1 MTARALTLLVH
12 KGRFLLILYAIFDGE
27 DERDNDAPENL
38 AHLRCPEG
46 QKEAGWAYVSKVI
59 ESEPHG

>member
-27 DERDNDAPENL
+27 DERDNDAPKIWL
-38 AHLRCPEG
+38 ISDAPEG
-46 QKEAGWAYVSKVI
+46 QKAAGWAYVSKVI